1 MSSAIRIKITYTA
14 EYGVPANCVKH
25 QNGIDIRPFIVK
37 KFLNSGKYYIL
48 LSSVCI
54 VTAGRKN
61 YMAKRKNGKVDGLYM
76 VIFFYPNLKIRHVR
90 ISILFGTFRASTF
103 NVYLIFLWRSFFVWS
118 PKIYEFFDFP
128 VISFVVHSDSFQR
141 NSKQFSFFNDI
152 DKYYDQNF
160 NVKKSLEERVALNVD
175 QKLSDERSI

>member
-1 MSSAIRIKITYTA
+1 MYKLYKMSSAIRIKITYTA

-37 KFLNSGKYYIL
+37 KFLNSGKYIL
-48 LSSVCI
+48 FSSVCI

-61 YMAKRKNGKVDGLYM
+61 FMAKRKNGKVDGLYM

-103 NVYLIFLWRSFFVWS
+103 NVYLIFLWGSFFVWS
-118 PKIYEFFDFP
+118 PKIYEFLDFS

-141 NSKQFSFFNDI
+141 NSKQFSFFYEI

-160 NVKKSLEERVALNVD
+160 NVKKV
-175 QKLSDERSI
+175 

>member
-61 YMAKRKNGKVDGLYM
+61 FMAKWKNGKVDGLYM

-103 NVYLIFLWRSFFVWS
+103 NVYLIFFMGIIFCMVTKNLWV
-118 PKIYEFFDFP
+118 
-128 VISFVVHSDSFQR
+128 
-141 NSKQFSFFNDI
+141 FSFFCYFVRRPLAIRSSEIAN
-152 DKYYDQNF
+152 NF
-160 NVKKSLEERVALNVD
+160 PSFMK
-175 QKLSDERSI
+175 

>member
-61 YMAKRKNGKVDGLYM
+61 FMAKRKNGKVDGLYM

-103 NVYLIFLWRSFFVWS
+103 NVYLIFFYGDHFLYGHQKFMSFFIFLLFRS
-118 PKIYEFFDFP
+118 SSI
-128 VISFVVHSDSFQR
+128 SDSFQR
-141 NSKQFSFFNDI
+141 NSKQFSFFYEI
-152 DKYYDQNF
+152 DKYYEQNF
-160 NVKKSLEERVALNVD
+160 NVKNV
-175 QKLSDERSI
+175 